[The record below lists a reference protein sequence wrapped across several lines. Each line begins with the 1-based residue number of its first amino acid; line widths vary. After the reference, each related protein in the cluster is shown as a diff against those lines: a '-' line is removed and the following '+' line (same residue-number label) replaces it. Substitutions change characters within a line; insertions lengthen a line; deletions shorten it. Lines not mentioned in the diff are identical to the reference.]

1 MRTIAEV
8 KADILGCIKR
18 GEHAMEAGFPYENP
32 LNDLQRELI
41 AACAH
46 QWGECWLGNINLY
59 HCRCDLFVGPG
70 PVCAACGKRRHD
82 APVLWQW
89 KGETVLNF
97 GARFAIPRFDLELQ
111 DLIVARDNAPY
122 TGTAVDYERVKEIHA
137 RIAELGGETLL
148 WN

>member
-46 QWGECWLGNINLY
+46 QWGECWLGRVNLS
-59 HCRCDLFVGPG
+59 RDDTEQ
-70 PVCAACGKRRHD
+70 RTIWR
-82 APVLWQW
+82 WS
-89 KGETVLNF
+89 GETVLNF
-97 GARFAIPRFDLELQ
+97 GARFVLPQYDMELER
-111 DLIVARDNAPY
+111 LIRERAAGPY
-122 TGTAVDYERVKEIHA
+122 LGTAVDYERIKAIHA
-137 RIAELGGETLL
+137 RIAELKGELL
-148 WN
+148 IWN